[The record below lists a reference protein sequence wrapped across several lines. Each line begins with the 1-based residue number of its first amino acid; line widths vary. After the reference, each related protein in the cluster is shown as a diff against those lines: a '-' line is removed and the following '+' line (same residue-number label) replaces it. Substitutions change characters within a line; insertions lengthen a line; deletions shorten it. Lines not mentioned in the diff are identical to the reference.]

1 MQRGMNPRKANRMSA
16 CRPLLRIEPMHGN
29 SIAPQGVG
37 DGSAGTTRGVASVG
51 ILYVIGQGQYEQL
64 QRMVFAREGQCPVF
78 AVLDG
83 AIVDD
88 LPPLLQR
95 HAPDAM
101 CLFSGDLDPML
112 AAAAP
117 YLLAL
122 APDSGGAQ
130 LALRDGWNS
139 HWGIVL
145 VADPG
150 TQAHALRAHLRR
162 ILRVGTPGGESMLF
176 RFYDPR
182 AFRSVVPSFDAE
194 QRKAFFGPIRGCY
207 VEGRDGQGVLYFARD
222 GEAAPRVLPL
232 AAAA

>member
-1 MQRGMNPRKANRMSA
+1 MSA
-16 CRPLLRIEPMHGN
+16 LLQLLRTERMDGN
-29 SIAPQGVG
+29 SIVPRGVA
-37 DGSAGTTRGVASVG
+37 DGSAGTTRGVASVRT
-51 ILYVIGQGQYEQL
+51 LYVIGQGQYEQL
-64 QRMVFAREGQCPVF
+64 QRMVFSQASQCPVF

-117 YLLAL
+117 YLLPL

-130 LALRDGWNS
+130 LALRDGWNA

-162 ILRVGTPGGESMLF
+162 ILRVVTPGGDSMLF

-182 AFRSVVPSFDAE
+182 AFRSVVPSFDME

-207 VEGRDGQGVLYFARD
+207 VEGRDGQGVLHFTRD
-222 GEAAPRVLPL
+222 GEVAPRMLPL
-232 AAAA
+232 AAVA